1 MHTLY
6 ISNTTHE
13 LEPGESGLPPF
24 HPLSLATKVEYIYN
38 QAGEQSLT
46 CDKNESTSSEQ
57 IPKGRVK
64 TFLEA
69 KVGRQLL
76 SIWNFQD
83 GVIIFG
89 IKSERDCS
97 RMIDLIGSGGPLAFI
112 HAQGAVRGRRCPFGL
127 GPS

>member
-1 MHTLY
+1 
-6 ISNTTHE
+6 
-13 LEPGESGLPPF
+13 
-24 HPLSLATKVEYIYN
+24 LATKVEYIYN

-112 HAQGAVRGRRCPFGL
+112 HAQGAVGGRRDMPLRVGSFMSRNC
-127 GPS
+127 